1 MEVPLN
7 YFEVYSPYF
16 LKYPYIFKLLKGYDS
31 RYSLFIITSITSYH
45 YIIAN
50 GHSGNFSDP
59 NNMLNTFIPK
69 DVLRKDFKNLN

>member
-1 MEVPLN
+1 MEMPLN

-16 LKYPYIFKLLKGYDS
+16 LKYPYIFKFLKGYDS
-31 RYSLFIITSITSYH
+31 RYSLFIITSIT
-45 YIIAN
+45 
-50 GHSGNFSDP
+50 SDP